1 MDIAFLPLSGSV
13 LTYAQSCLEKARADG
28 SVPKSVPFFNGEETA
43 FVARFPTHDGFI
55 RRGIAVFYEEER
67 GNLWLDLL
75 YVEPEFRRQNVGW
88 QLIEKTRSFAVQQ
101 RFSSL
106 SIGVLASNA
115 PMRALMGKA
124 PGLFQPTTDSDG
136 KIYFSE
142 HLSRR
147 AVR

>member
-1 MDIAFLPLSGSV
+1 MDFVFLPLAGNV

-28 SVPKSVPFFNGEETA
+28 SVPKSLPFFSGEETA
-43 FVARFPTHDGFI
+43 FIARFPTQDGFT

-88 QLIEKTRSFAVQQ
+88 QLIEKTRAFAVQQ
-101 RFSSL
+101 RFRSL

-115 PMRALMGKA
+115 PMRALMVKA
-124 PGLFQPTTDSDG
+124 PGLFQSAPDSDG
-136 KIYFSE
+136 SIYFSE